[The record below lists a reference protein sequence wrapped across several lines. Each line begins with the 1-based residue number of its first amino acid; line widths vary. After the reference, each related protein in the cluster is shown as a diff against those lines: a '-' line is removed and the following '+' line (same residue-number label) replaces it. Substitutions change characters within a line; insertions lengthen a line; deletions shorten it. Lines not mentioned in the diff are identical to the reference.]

1 MLHQVQH
8 ALLPSS
14 PLPVILD
21 EWAAISEALA
31 DPQRKREL
39 QLAAFFDS
47 TSALCPNRPCGSPVP
62 AAFLKHKPQ
71 SLAFRE
77 HYLYHMM

>member
-8 ALLPSS
+8 ALLPYS

-21 EWAAISEALA
+21 EWADISEALA

-39 QLAAFFDS
+39 QLAAFFD
-47 TSALCPNRPCGSPVP
+47 
-62 AAFLKHKPQ
+62 
-71 SLAFRE
+71 
-77 HYLYHMM
+77 